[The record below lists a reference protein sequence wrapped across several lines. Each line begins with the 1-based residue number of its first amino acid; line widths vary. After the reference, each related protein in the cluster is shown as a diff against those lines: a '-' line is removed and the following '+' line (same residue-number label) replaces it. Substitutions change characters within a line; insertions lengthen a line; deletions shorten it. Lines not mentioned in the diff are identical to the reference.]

1 MLTPCGWR
9 LALAV
14 VALLLLAACVA
25 LFVVTTVGQE
35 FLCGRSGVCLAVR
48 R

>member
-1 MLTPCGWR
+1 MLTPLGWR
-9 LALAV
+9 LAPAV
-14 VALLLLAACVA
+14 VALLLLAAWVA

-35 FLCGRSGVCLAVR
+35 FLCGRAGMCLAVR